1 MTVWQ
6 RTKITHPR
14 TRKSIVADIVL
25 AALVGG
31 PLAAPFLAS
40 TSLPLLPIIAHI
52 IYFMGDHVC
61 PQPDMGLV
69 LSPPHI
75 MAVCMRCYGTL
86 MGLVFMRWLIS
97 RDTGREGYWL
107 HQYGIPGV
115 CVTVCLCLAY
125 PAELWAQYLG
135 WWDYNNGVV
144 TLFGWVA
151 GLGLGAYIMPL
162 LWQDYSSRATH
173 RQGLDR

>member
-6 RTKITHPR
+6 GLKTATQR
-14 TRKSIVADIVL
+14 TRKSLVADIIL

-40 TSLPLLPIIAHI
+40 TPLPLLPLIANI

-61 PQPDMGLV
+61 PQPELGLM
-69 LSPPHI
+69 LAPPHL

-86 MGLVFMRWLIS
+86 MGLVFMRWLV
-97 RDTGREGYWL
+97 GRTQGRGAYWL
-107 HQYGIPGV
+107 NQYGIAGFLL
-115 CVTVCLCLAY
+115 TVVFCLVY
-125 PAELWAQYLG
+125 PAELWAQKLG
-135 WWDYNNGVV
+135 WWDYDNIVV
-144 TLFGWVA
+144 TMFGLVS

-162 LWQDYSSRATH
+162 LHPKEGPRRNHEIYN
-173 RQGLDR
+173 

>member
-6 RTKITHPR
+6 G
-14 TRKSIVADIVL
+14 TRKTLQRPRKSLIADIVL
-25 AALVGG
+25 VALVGG

-40 TSLPLLPIIAHI
+40 TGLPLLPLIAKI

-69 LSPPHI
+69 LSPPNI

-86 MGLVFMRWLIS
+86 MGLVVMRWLIS
-97 RDTGREGYWL
+97 RNSGREVYWL
-107 HQYGIPGV
+107 NQYGVAGFAL
-115 CVTVCLCLAY
+115 TVVLCLVY
-125 PAELWAQYLG
+125 PAELWAQYWG
-135 WWDYNNGVV
+135 WWGYSNPVV
-144 TLFGWVA
+144 TAFGLVS

-162 LWQDYSSRATH
+162 LHARAVKA
-173 RQGLDR
+173 

>member
-6 RTKITHPR
+6 GLKTAQHRP
-14 TRKSIVADIVL
+14 RKSLIADIVL

-40 TSLPLLPIIAHI
+40 TSFPLLPLIANI

-61 PQPDMGLV
+61 PQPDLGLM
-69 LSPPHI
+69 LSPPNL

-86 MGLVFMRWLIS
+86 MGLVFMRWLID
-97 RDTGREGYWL
+97 RTQGRGAYWL
-107 HQYGIPGV
+107 NQYGVPGFLL
-115 CVTVCLCLAY
+115 TVAFCLVY
-125 PAELWAQYLG
+125 PAELWAQKLG
-135 WWDYNNGVV
+135 WWGYDNVVV
-144 TLFGWVA
+144 TIFGIVS

-162 LWQDYSSRATH
+162 LHPKVGT
-173 RQGLDR
+173 RQNHEIYD